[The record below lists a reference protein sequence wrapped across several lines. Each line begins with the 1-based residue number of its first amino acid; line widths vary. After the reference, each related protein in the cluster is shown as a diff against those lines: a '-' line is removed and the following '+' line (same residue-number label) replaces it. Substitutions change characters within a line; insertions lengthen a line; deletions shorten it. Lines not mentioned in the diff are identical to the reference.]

1 MQNNDKK
8 VLLRIS
14 NLKQYFPLKGG
25 RFVKANDGIT
35 LDIYEGETF
44 GLVGESGCGKSTL
57 GRTILQLYHQTYG
70 HTMYYGRSL
79 DDLAPKYVIDTVKNL
94 KARRTKLRELEQKRD
109 KLEAD
114 YAKLS
119 EKEQYAKHGELDTA
133 RKLAEDALLDIT
145 KIVGG
150 FLVVDD
156 LDPVIAAYSKDY
168 AIAHNL
174 SSMEEKRQELQVDVD
189 DAEYAKKT
197 AEKAGKSAKDGQLQ
211 RAQEKLK
218 QCDDQIAALRA
229 QLNAGRKEIEAL
241 RVPYANDPEFQK
253 YEAYRDDGIDLAR
266 LEYNEMRRLRRDMQ
280 LIFQDPYSSLNPR
293 MSVGQIISEGMQAHN
308 MIKKKDARMQEMVL
322 KIMDDCGLAP
332 YFLHRFPHQFS
343 GGQRQRIGIA
353 RALATRPKFVVC
365 DEAVSALDV
374 SIQAQIINLLKE
386 IQKKYNLTYLFISHD
401 LSVVEHISD
410 TVGVMY
416 LGNLVEYGATEDI
429 FRNPLHPYTKA
440 LFSAIPIPD
449 PTVKMNRIVLEGS
462 IPSPANPPK
471 GCKFH
476 TRCAN
481 CMACCK
487 EEAPVQRELEPGHFV
502 ACHLYDK

>member
-70 HTMYYGRSL
+70 RTMYYGRSL

-94 KARRTKLRELEQKRD
+94 KSRRTKLRELEQKRD
-109 KLEAD
+109 KLEAE

-119 EKEQYAKHGELDTA
+119 EKEQYAKHGELDAA

-150 FLVVDD
+150 FLVVDN

-211 RAQEKLK
+211 KAQEKLK

-241 RVPYANDPEFQK
+241 RAPYANDPEFQK

-280 LIFQDPYSSLNPR
+280 LIFQDPYSSLDPKKTIN
-293 MSVGQIISEGMQAHN
+293 QIISEPIRLNKILTNKHQ
-308 MIKKKDARMQEMVL
+308 IEDRVL
-322 KIMDDCGLAP
+322 ELMDTVGLAERLINS
-332 YFLHRFPHQFS
+332 YPHELD
-343 GGQRQRIGIA
+343 GGRRQRIGIA
-353 RALATRPKFVVC
+353 RALAMEPKLIVC
-365 DEAVSALDV
+365 DEPVSALDV
-374 SIQAQIINLLKE
+374 SIQAQILNLLKE
-386 IQKKYNLTYLFISHD
+386 LQQKMGLTYIFITHD
-401 LSVVEHISD
+401 LSVVNHFSD
-410 TVGVMY
+410 EIAVMY
-416 LGNLVEYGATEDI
+416 LGSIVEKAPSEEL
-429 FRNPLHPYTKA
+429 FANPIHPYTKA
-440 LFSAIPIPD
+440 LLSAIPIPD
-449 PTVKMNRIVLEGS
+449 LHNKRQRISLKGEITSPINLPDECRFANRCFECEQKCRAG
-462 IPSPANPPK
+462 IPPLVEVSPN
-471 GCKFH
+471 
-476 TRCAN
+476 
-481 CMACCK
+481 
-487 EEAPVQRELEPGHFV
+487 HFV
-502 ACHLYDK
+502 ACFNHGV